1 MGTAIHLPEIRY
13 KLTSRRHALGYTRQ
27 QLADA
32 AGVAPETVKKWESN
46 QYDLRTMKLTNY
58 MKLCEALQCDYSYL
72 LTDQN
77 CPTREATDIQR
88 ETRLSA
94 IASKK
99 VVEMGHENQ
108 YFALRGL
115 DALLR
120 YENGWLLDQIGMY
133 MVSQKD
139 SFIEASDRT
148 KVPTHLLYA
157 KCIETEL
164 AVLRSMIQSGNLNW
178 PEDTSPNGD
187 DAYIWGRR

>member
-1 MGTAIHLPEIRY
+1 MGTEIHLIEIRD
-13 KLTSRRHALGYTRQ
+13 KLTSRRQALGYTQQ
-27 QLADA
+27 QLADI
-32 AGVAPETVKKWESN
+32 AGVSPETVKKWESN

-58 MKLCEALQCDYSYL
+58 MKLCEALRCDYSYL

-77 CPTREATDIQR
+77 CPTKEATDIQR

-94 IASKK
+94 AASKK
-99 VVEMGHENQ
+99 VVEMGRENQ

-133 MVSQKD
+133 MESPKD
-139 SFIEASDRT
+139 SFAEAPDQT
-148 KVPTHLLYA
+148 KIPMHLLYA

-164 AVLRSMIQSGNLNW
+164 AVLRSMIQSGDLNW

-187 DAYIWGRR
+187 DAYIWDRR

>member
-1 MGTAIHLPEIRY
+1 MGNAINISAFHV
-13 KLTSRRHALGYTRQ
+13 KLKRRRKELGFTQEKLAEELGVTSK
-27 QLADA
+27 
-32 AGVAPETVKKWESN
+32 TVKNWENEIFNHSG
-46 QYDLRTMKLTNY
+46 MKLENVIR
-58 MKLCEALQCDYSYL
+58 LCKVLNCDISYF

-139 SFIEASDRT
+139 SFIEAPDRT

>member
-1 MGTAIHLPEIRY
+1 MGNELHLFDIRE
-13 KLTSRRHALGYTRQ
+13 KLTSRRQALGYTQQ

-32 AGVAPETVKKWESN
+32 VGVSVETVKKWESM
-46 QYDLRTMKLTNY
+46 QSDLRTMKLTNY
-58 MKLCEALQCDYSYL
+58 MSLCEALRCDYSYL

-77 CPTREATDIQR
+77 LPTKEATDIQR

-94 IASKK
+94 AASKN
-99 VVEMGHENQ
+99 VVAMGRDNQ

-133 MVSQKD
+133 MESQKD
-139 SFIEASDRT
+139 SFAEAPDQT
-148 KVPTHLLYA
+148 KIPMHLLYA

-164 AVLRSMIQSGNLNW
+164 AVLRSMIQSGDLNW
-178 PEDTSPNGD
+178 PEDKSPNGD
-187 DAYIWGRR
+187 DAYIWDRR